1 MRFLVLGAGAIGG
14 YYGGR
19 LIEGGADVTFLV
31 RERRARQLAD
41 HGLVVKSPLGNIAC
55 PVKTLL
61 AQEAREPFDVVL
73 LSCKAYDLESAI
85 EAIWPTLGSKG
96 AVLPLLNGLL
106 HMTALTERLGE
117 ARVLGGVCYIGV
129 TLDRSGEIMHMGEL
143 DRLTFGELS
152 GERTERCEAIAA
164 AFATT
169 RLTATLNDNI
179 MQAMWEKFVMLASLA
194 AATTLTRANVGE
206 IMAAPK
212 GEWLMLSVL
221 GEVECIAAA
230 EGHAPAPE
238 ALDRTRKMLTAR
250 GSTFSASMMRDMI
263 AGGPTEGNHIIGDLV
278 RRAERHAVPVPLLR
292 VALAN
297 LQVHEARR
305 QSSEKALPASH

>member
-41 HGLVVKSPLGNIAC
+41 HGLIVKSSLGNIAR
-55 PVKTLL
+55 PVKTRLSG
-61 AQEAREPFDVVL
+61 EVREQFDVVL
-73 LSCKAYDLESAI
+73 LSCKAYDLDNAI
-85 EAIWPTLGSKG
+85 EAISPALRPNS

-106 HMTALTERLGE
+106 HVTVLSERLG
-117 ARVLGGVCYIGV
+117 ASHVLGGACYIGA
-129 TLDRSGEIMHMGEL
+129 TLGPSGEIVHMGEM

-152 GERTERCEAIAA
+152 GERTERCEAIGAV
-164 AFATT
+164 FTT
-169 RLTATLNDNI
+169 TKVTATLNDNI
-179 MQAMWEKFVMLASLA
+179 IQAMWEKFVMLASLA
-194 AATTLTRANVGE
+194 ATTTLTRANVGE
-206 IMAAPK
+206 IMAAPT

-221 GEVECIAAA
+221 NEVEAIAVA

-238 ALDRTRKMLTAR
+238 ALERTRKMLTAR
-250 GSTFSASMMRDMI
+250 SSAFSSSMMRDML
-263 AGGPTEGNHIIGDLV
+263 AGGRTEGDHIIGDLV
-278 RRAERHAVPVPLLR
+278 RRAEKHAVPVPLLR
-292 VALAN
+292 AALAN

-305 QSSEKALPASH
+305 NCR